1 MIAFF
6 RMNLIRVGAISAGLA
21 VAAGA
26 FGAHGLKKVIDAA
39 ALEVWKTGVQ
49 YHLAHA
55 LAMLLVA
62 ALAGQVANPERIG
75 KLFLAGQLIFAG
87 SLYLLAVTGI
97 KWLGAITPL
106 GGVCF
111 LVGWGYLALSA
122 GKLKA

>member
-1 MIAFF
+1 
-6 RMNLIRVGAISAGLA
+6 MNLIRIGAISAGIA

-26 FGAHGLKKVIDAA
+26 FGAHGLKQVIDAA
-39 ALEVWKTGVQ
+39 GLEVWKTGVQ

-62 ALAGQVANPERIG
+62 ALAGQVALNVTQTVG
-75 KLFLAGQLIFAG
+75 KLFLAGQVIFAG

-111 LVGWGYLALSA
+111 LLGWGYLALCA
-122 GKLKA
+122 GKLKT

>member
-1 MIAFF
+1 
-6 RMNLIRVGAISAGLA
+6 MNLIRVGAISAGLA

-26 FGAHGLKKVIDAA
+26 FGAHGLKDKIDAA
-39 ALEVWKTGVQ
+39 GLEVWKTGVQ
-49 YHLAHA
+49 YHLTHA

-62 ALAGQVANPERIG
+62 ALAGQVELKVTQTIG
-75 KLFLAGQLIFAG
+75 KLFLIGQLIFAG
-87 SLYLLAVTGI
+87 SLYLLAVTGV

-111 LVGWGYLALSA
+111 LLGWGFLAFSA

>member
-1 MIAFF
+1 
-6 RMNLIRVGAISAGLA
+6 MNLIRVGAISAGVA

-26 FGAHGLKKVIDAA
+26 FGAHGLKQVIDAA

-62 ALAGQVANPERIG
+62 ALAGQVALKVTQTVG
-75 KLFLAGQLIFAG
+75 KLFLAGQIIFAG

-106 GGVCF
+106 GGACF
-111 LVGWGYLALSA
+111 LLGWGMLALSA
-122 GKLKA
+122 GKLKT

>member
-1 MIAFF
+1 
-6 RMNLIRVGAISAGLA
+6 MNLIRVGAISAGIA

-26 FGAHGLKKVIDAA
+26 FGAHGLKSVISAPA
-39 ALEVWKTGVQ
+39 IEIWKTGVQ

-62 ALAGQVANPERIG
+62 ALAGQVELKVTQTVG
-75 KLFLAGQLIFAG
+75 KLFLIGQLIFAG
-87 SLYLLAVTGI
+87 SLYLLAVTGV

-111 LVGWGYLALSA
+111 LLGWGYLALST

>member
-1 MIAFF
+1 
-6 RMNLIRVGAISAGLA
+6 MNLIRVGAISAGVA

-26 FGAHGLKKVIDAA
+26 FGAHGLKQVIDAA

-62 ALAGQVANPERIG
+62 ALAGQVALKVTQTVG
-75 KLFLAGQLIFAG
+75 KLFLAGQIIFVG

-106 GGVCF
+106 GGACF
-111 LVGWGYLALSA
+111 LLGWGMLALSA
-122 GKLKA
+122 GKLKT

>member
-1 MIAFF
+1 
-6 RMNLIRVGAISAGLA
+6 MNLIRVGAISAGLA

-26 FGAHGLKKVIDAA
+26 FGAHGLKDKIDAA
-39 ALEVWKTGVQ
+39 GLEVWKTGVQ

-55 LAMLLVA
+55 LAMLLVV
-62 ALAGQVANPERIG
+62 ALAGQVELKVTQAVG
-75 KLFLAGQLIFAG
+75 KLFLIGQLIFAG
-87 SLYLLAVTGI
+87 SLYLLAVTGV

-111 LVGWGYLALSA
+111 LLGWGFLAFSA

>member
-1 MIAFF
+1 
-6 RMNLIRVGAISAGLA
+6 MNLIRIGAISAGIA

-39 ALEVWKTGVQ
+39 GLEVWKTGVQ
-49 YHLAHA
+49 YQLAHA

-62 ALAGQVANPERIG
+62 ALAGQIEIKVTQTVG
-75 KLFLAGQLIFAG
+75 KLFLVGQVIFAG

-111 LVGWGYLALSA
+111 LLGWGYLALAA

>member
-1 MIAFF
+1 
-6 RMNLIRVGAISAGLA
+6 MNLIRVGAISAGIA

-26 FGAHGLKKVIDAA
+26 FGAHGLKTIIDAA
-39 ALEVWKTGVQ
+39 GLEVWKTGVQ

-62 ALAGQVANPERIG
+62 ALAGQIELKAAQTVGR
-75 KLFLAGQLIFAG
+75 LFLAGQVIFAG

-111 LVGWGYLALSA
+111 LLGWAMLALSA
-122 GKLKA
+122 GRIKT

>member
-1 MIAFF
+1 
-6 RMNLIRVGAISAGLA
+6 MNLIRVGALSAGIA

-26 FGAHGLKKVIDAA
+26 FGAHLLKDKIGATG
-39 ALEVWKTGVQ
+39 LEVWKTGVQ

-62 ALAGQVANPERIG
+62 ALGEKVAQSERIG

-87 SLYLLAVTGI
+87 SLYLLAVTGV

-111 LVGWGYLALSA
+111 LLGWGYLALSA
-122 GKLKA
+122 GKLKT

>member
-1 MIAFF
+1 
-6 RMNLIRVGAISAGLA
+6 MNLVRIGAISAGVA

-26 FGAHGLKKVIDAA
+26 FGAHGLKSVVSPA
-39 ALEVWKTGVQ
+39 ALEIWKTGVQ

-62 ALAGQVANPERIG
+62 ALAGHVELKAVQTVG
-75 KLFLAGQLIFAG
+75 KLFLVGQLIFGG

-97 KWLGAITPL
+97 KWLGAITPI

-111 LVGWGYLALSA
+111 LLGWGYLALTA